1 MDMPALFPCL
11 IYFQDHQIRLPSW
24 LFHQVHLSD
33 VDAWGVPH
41 IFLLP
46 LRLLWAAAIVHPH
59 LNHLQSHLEYD
70 WLPDAVVAVVVV
82 VAAAAAAVVV
92 AAAVAV
98 AVVHAAAALFGSASA
113 GAVLLVADA
122 GAVVAAVVAVVAVA
136 VAVAAVA
143 VAVPELSAV
152 VSKHHI
158 TQTCHNSFKK
168 SRICCSIE
176 GRCGRQTIAKP
187 LLIIVRV
194 PRWQISVFTSI

>member
-70 WLPDAVVAVVVV
+70 WLPYGVVAVVVV
-82 VAAAAAAVVV
+82 VAAAAAVVVVVV
-92 AAAVAV
+92 AAAV
-98 AVVHAAAALFGSASA
+98 AVVHAAAALFESASA

-122 GAVVAAVVAVVAVA
+122 GAVVAAVVAVVAVVA
-136 VAVAAVA
+136 VAVAVAA

-158 TQTCHNSFKK
+158 TQTCHNS
-168 SRICCSIE
+168 
-176 GRCGRQTIAKP
+176 
-187 LLIIVRV
+187 
-194 PRWQISVFTSI
+194 